1 MYNEIKEK
9 ESNLNSEK
17 LVFVQNH
24 GTTHTFNVL
33 KSLLDFASNIY
44 GGEILL

>member
-9 ESNLNSEK
+9 ESNLNPEK

>member
-9 ESNLNSEK
+9 ESNLNPEK
-17 LVFVQNH
+17 LVFVQNR
-24 GTTHTFNVL
+24 GTTHTFNVV
-33 KSLLDFASNIY
+33 KSLLDFVSNIY